1 MERPA
6 DTNRLDTEVI
16 IPLKYL
22 INFWRSLDTE
32 VFIPLKYLSNFWR
45 FLDLI
50 LINCEVELDLRC
62 SENCIISETYR
73 TPEEDANSKADP
85 STDFVPLALTTIA
98 TFKINSTK
106 IYVQV

>member
-50 LINCEVELDLRC
+50 LSNCEVELDLRC
-62 SENCIISETYR
+62 SKNCVISETYS
-73 TPEEDANSKADP
+73 TPEEGANSKADP
-85 STDFVPLALTTIA
+85 STDFVPPTLTTIA